1 MSRDL
6 IFNLIDGDNVQPFG
20 NLKTLLE
27 AIHLGDKY
35 STVWR
40 LLKSGDGRAEFG
52 PYIIYR
58 SEVIRA
64 PFAIKESF

>member
-1 MSRDL
+1 MNRDL
-6 IFNLIDGDNVQPFG
+6 IFNLVDGDIVQPYG

-27 AIHLGDKY
+27 SIRMDDKY

-64 PFAIKESF
+64 PFAIKV

>member
-1 MSRDL
+1 MKRDL
-6 IFNLIDGDNVQPFG
+6 VYILNDDGVVLPYG

-27 AIHLGDKY
+27 SINSADKY

-40 LLKSGDGRAEFG
+40 LLEKGGGFTNWG
-52 PYIIYR
+52 TYTITK

-64 PFAIKESF
+64 PYTGK

>member
-1 MSRDL
+1 MKKDVIYIL
-6 IFNLIDGDNVQPFG
+6 VDGEEVQPFG

-27 AIHLGDKY
+27 SIRSQNKY

-40 LLKSGDGRAEFG
+40 KLKAGDGRAEIG
-52 PYIIYR
+52 VYKIHR

-64 PFAIKESF
+64 PFAVK